1 MNETPEN
8 SEKPVKDERI
18 LPNGET
24 AEQAAQKEADV
35 LSERAQRGVEA
46 PHVAQAPVDEPR
58 KLEMSEVKTKV
69 DFRKWVETY
78 DQIFTDPTDKESNM
92 TLARF
97 FYSPQLAR
105 YYLLQDDNKKDI
117 GVQLHRINPNIP
129 EAGYTPYGGLV
140 EGSKSLN
147 LYPKMAKMADQQM
160 KEFGVKYMMNDCEDP
175 SRINPKEAYP
185 DENPQDVI
193 DRCNRRLNFFRR
205 SMGQM
210 FVNDPEIPYCRPS
223 SENTK
228 DIQAYD
234 LLGFRPTDIN
244 DPMWKNV
251 FNEDKTMIRKEAY
264 GDMYLKLMQLEF
276 GSKDSVPTKE
286 ELRKE
291 YPAIDKFFTDF
302 DNSKKEW
309 VMLHNDELRQKSTPS
324 ANASIDVQ
332 SGTIDE
338 RASKAEI
345 ERRKQALNS

>member
-1 MNETPEN
+1 M
-8 SEKPVKDERI
+8 
-18 LPNGET
+18 
-24 AEQAAQKEADV
+24 AKEAD
-35 LSERAQRGVEA
+35 
-46 PHVAQAPVDEPR
+46 
-58 KLEMSEVKTKV
+58 K
-69 DFRKWVETY
+69 
-78 DQIFTDPTDKESNM
+78 
-92 TLARF
+92 
-97 FYSPQLAR
+97 
-105 YYLLQDDNKKDI
+105 
-117 GVQLHRINPNIP
+117 
-129 EAGYTPYGGLV
+129 
-140 EGSKSLN
+140 
-147 LYPKMAKMADQQM
+147 QM
-160 KEFGVKYMMNDCEDP
+160 KELGVKYMMNDCEDP
-175 SRINPKEAYP
+175 SRIDPAMAYP

-244 DPMWKNV
+244 DPIWKDV

-276 GSKDSVPTKE
+276 GSKDGVPSKE

-309 VMLHNDELRQKSTPS
+309 VMLHGEALREKSTPN
-324 ANASIDVQ
+324 ANATIDVQ
-332 SGTIDE
+332 RNTTEE
-338 RASKAEI
+338 RFSRAENV
-345 ERRKQALNS
+345 RRKETLNS